1 MVVKSGIRLCGT
13 GAACAI
19 APIVQDKAYWEVK
32 IQMEGVWSAGLCTSE
47 ADLNKDLGLE
57 RTSWA
62 VTSKGE
68 VRSSNF
74 HIYDLKDTT
83 FEEGD
88 ILGFTYDHVELN
100 VYLNGKNLL
109 KPIFGI
115 RGTVFPVIYVDE
127 GAILD
132 GIFEDFKHEVPDG
145 FKRIMIE
152 QPVM

>member
-1 MVVKSGIRLCGT
+1 MGR
-13 GAACAI
+13 
-19 APIVQDKAYWEVK
+19 PIVQDKAYWEVK

-57 RTSWA
+57 QTSWA

-100 VYLNGKNLL
+100 NVYLNGKNLL

-115 RGTVFPVIYVDE
+115 RGTLFPVIYVDE

-132 GIFEDFKHEVPDG
+132 CIFEDFKHEVPDG

-152 QPVM
+152 QPVL